1 MKLARAIFAVLI
13 ATAFATM
20 FTFSASAADKDCKDF
35 ASQPDAQ
42 QYFVNGGGSADNNF
56 NNLDHN
62 HNGVACEDYDY
73 SGGGGNSGGDVPVD
87 NSGDVPA
94 DTTDNGDT
102 SSDVPADTTDTTDV
116 PAGSGEVATDL
127 PNTGSGPTSGTDTT
141 QIAVLA
147 VLSLITLGAA
157 SQVIRRRNV

>member
-20 FTFSASAADKDCKDF
+20 FTFSASAQDRNCPSF
-35 ASQPDAQ
+35 ATQEEAQ
-42 QYFVNGGGSADNNF
+42 QYFQDGGGSADNNF
-56 NNLDHN
+56 NGLDRDRD
-62 HNGVACEDYDY
+62 GIACEDLP
-73 SGGGGNSGGDVPVD
+73 SGGGNSGGDVPVD

-102 SSDVPADTTDTTDV
+102 SGDVPADTTDTTDT
-116 PAGSGEVATDL
+116 GDTSDSGEVATGL
-127 PNTGSGPTSGTDTT
+127 PTTGSGPTSGTDAP

-147 VLSLITLGAA
+147 LLSLVTLGAA
-157 SQVIRRRNV
+157 SQVNRRRA